1 MTSAQAL
8 YSRLWVQAPSLGA
21 LGLGAFVA
29 VALGG
34 QARAGLAHVKNKR
47 NQRWIEPSG
56 GTDGTV
62 LQRFLER
69 SLRCPSRTLIMVT
82 LTWTPVNSSNL
93 WSRMKPP
100 STSPPMQ
107 TRRTTSCLGEW
118 H

>member
-29 VALGG
+29 VVLGG

-56 GTDGTV
+56 GTDGTEFYNV
-62 LQRFLER
+62 FLKDLFIALLE
-69 SLRCPSRTLIMVT
+69 L
-82 LTWTPVNSSNL
+82 
-93 WSRMKPP
+93 
-100 STSPPMQ
+100 
-107 TRRTTSCLGEW
+107 
-118 H
+118 